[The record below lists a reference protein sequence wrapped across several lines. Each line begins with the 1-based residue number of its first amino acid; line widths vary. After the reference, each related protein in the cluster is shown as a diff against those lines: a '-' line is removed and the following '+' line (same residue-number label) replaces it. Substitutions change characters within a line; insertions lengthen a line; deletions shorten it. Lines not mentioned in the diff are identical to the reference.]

1 MRILLIALLLIVL
14 TPSFSQYNRL
24 IKVNTGVSSEQ
35 FEHKQI
41 ANAINDTGATKMD
54 YLSWSPTISYT
65 HEIMLGQILSVSGNI
80 GFQYLNIYYGPKH
93 YGSPYMFLSL
103 NPQVSLFYRK
113 GFEYYVKLR
122 IGSSFY
128 FHSPE
133 IMPDPTQRILPNTVN
148 IFTGVTLG
156 GFNYFINDNIGLNLE
171 LSIWSPELATFGVS
185 YRFYKGELPKIQG
198 EEQKEAL
205 PDSLNIEKP
214 NQ

>member
-1 MRILLIALLLIVL
+1 MRTQLLALFLIVFN
-14 TPSFSQYNRL
+14 TGFSQYNRL

-41 ANAINDTGATKMD
+41 ANAINDTGAIKMD

-65 HEIMLGQILSVSGNI
+65 HEIMLGQILSISGNI
-80 GFQYLNIYYGPKH
+80 GFQYMNIYYGPDH
-93 YGSPYMFLSL
+93 YGSPYMYASI

-113 GFEYYVKLR
+113 GFEYYVKFR

-133 IMPDPTQRILPNTVN
+133 LLPDPAQRIMPNTVN

-156 GFNYFINDNIGLNLE
+156 GFNYFINDNIGINLE

-185 YRFYKGELPKIQG
+185 YRFYRGELPKVQG
-198 EEQKEAL
+198 ENQEAIP

-214 NQ
+214 NH

>member
-1 MRILLIALLLIVL
+1 MRIKLLVLLLIVF
-14 TPSFSQYNRL
+14 TSGFSQYNRL

-35 FEHKQI
+35 FEHQQI
-41 ANAINDTGATKMD
+41 SKAINDTGAVKLD
-54 YLSWSPTISYT
+54 YLSWSPTLSYT

-80 GFQYLNIYYGPKH
+80 GFQYMNLYYGPDH
-93 YGSPYMFLSL
+93 YGAPYMYISV
-103 NPQVSLFYRK
+103 NPQVSLYYRK

-128 FHSPE
+128 FHNPHLL
-133 IMPDPTQRILPNTVN
+133 PDPAQRLMPNTAN

-156 GFNYFINDNIGLNLE
+156 GFNYFINDHFGLNLE

-185 YRFYKGELPKIQG
+185 YRFYRGELPKIQG
-198 EEQKEAL
+198 EDQDNVIA
-205 PDSLNIEKP
+205 DSLNIEKP